1 MFMENNN
8 WYVIADL
15 EGFVNAAR
23 KLVFNSFGKN
33 EEASQDEI
41 EKLLDCSTPEAQEEL
56 DRSLSYEES
65 EIIVKTILKINKGR
79 YIVND
84 DNFIK
89 LLELLNDRLVS
100 NILNNL
106 ANMGLV
112 ESAFDSDSND
122 FIFWIKDE
130 YKEEVKK
137 IIENP
142 ETD

>member
-1 MFMENNN
+1 MENNN
-8 WYVIADL
+8 WYIINDL
-15 EGFVNAAR
+15 QGFVDAAR
-23 KLVFNSFGKN
+23 KLVFNSFGKK
-33 EEASQDEI
+33 EEVSDDDIQDLI
-41 EKLLDCSTPEAQEEL
+41 DCSSPETQEEL
-56 DRSLSYEES
+56 DRTLSYEES
-65 EIIVKTILKINKGR
+65 EVIAKTVLKINKGR
-79 YIVND
+79 YIVD
-84 DNFIK
+84 DENFIK

-112 ESAFDSDSND
+112 ESAYDNDSND